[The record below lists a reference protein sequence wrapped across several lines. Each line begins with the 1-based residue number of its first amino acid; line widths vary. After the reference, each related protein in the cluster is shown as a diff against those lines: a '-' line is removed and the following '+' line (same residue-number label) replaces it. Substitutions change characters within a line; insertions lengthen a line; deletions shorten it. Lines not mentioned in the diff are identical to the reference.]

1 MSSIRVVA
9 VLSGGG
15 AKAAAHVGA
24 IEALRERGMTP
35 AHYVATSM
43 GAVVAAC
50 FASGL
55 SYAEVLKRITSVTR
69 RDVAAFSPSVV
80 LGLFASS
87 LLRAAPLRQTIE
99 RLVPARRFAQLK
111 VPLTVTAVD
120 AKTGELLLLGTGGHA
135 HVPLVDALY
144 ASCALPLYYP
154 PGRVGGR
161 DCIDGGVR
169 AVLPLDVAAEFD
181 PDMVFAVD
189 AGPSL
194 HADPPA
200 RESPVPA
207 LVRAHGDAVRILMA
221 AQADEAVARWR
232 SGRVPLVLVRP
243 TRRQQATFAVDAV
256 VTYIEEGYRAAIR
269 ALDKWARSHAR
280 GMVGEQSE

>member
-1 MSSIRVVA
+1 VVT

-24 IEALRERGMTP
+24 IEALSERGITP

-50 FASGL
+50 FACGL
-55 SYAEVLKRITSVTR
+55 SYSDVLKRITSVTR
-69 RDVAAFSPSVV
+69 RDVAAFSPGIV

-99 RLVPARRFAQLK
+99 RLVPARRFAELK
-111 VPLTVTAVD
+111 IPLTVTTVD
-120 AKTGELLLLGTGGHA
+120 AKTGELLLLGAGGHA
-135 HVPLVDALY
+135 QVPLVDALY

-154 PGRVGGR
+154 PGKVGDR

-194 HADPPA
+194 HADPPE
-200 RESPVPA
+200 RDSQVPA

-221 AQADEAVARWR
+221 AQSDEAVARWR
-232 SGRVPLVLVRP
+232 SGPVPFVLVRP

-256 VTYIEEGYRAAIR
+256 VTYVEEGYRAAMW
-269 ALDKWARSHAR
+269 ALDKWARSHA
-280 GMVGEQSE
+280 GGTVVEQPE